1 MKKAFY
7 LLVVLF
13 LVGACNKKAG
23 PKIRYYKKD
32 GVWWYTSKIYG
43 YPDGKKKL
51 AQVDKYKKQNTSE
64 RSSMYDLQESIL
76 YYELWPNYEWKFV
89 SKKGF
94 PVLKD
99 GVSYWQN
106 DSLKVPD
113 NVIYEYFD
121 KEYVQHIDVYKDGKR
136 VPYELGRPDGHRT
149 MQYMR
154 EKPGVYNW
162 KDGKEYFEREF
173 TQEEW
178 DSHNKM
184 NEYLNKNRI
193 IDSTGVKK
201 D

>member
-1 MKKAFY
+1 MFA
-7 LLVVLF
+7 
-13 LVGACNKKAG
+13 ACSKKAG
-23 PKIRYYKKD
+23 PKIRYYKKN
-32 GVWWYTSKIYG
+32 GELWYTSKIYG

-51 AQVDKYKKQNTSE
+51 AQVDKYKKQNKSE
-64 RSSMYDLQESIL
+64 RSRMYELQESVL

-94 PVLKD
+94 PILKD

-106 DSLKVPD
+106 DSIKVPD

-121 KEYVQHIDVYKDGKR
+121 KEYVQHIEVYKDGKR
-136 VPYELGRPDGHRT
+136 IPFEFGRPDGHRT

-184 NEYLNKNRI
+184 NEYLNRI
-193 IDSTGVKK
+193 NKIDSTSIKK